1 MLGFAGSAQ
10 PTSAELG
17 KRLVDKLVRVTRLS
31 GTEDWIYLHIEV
43 QGSPQAE
50 FAERMFVYNYR
61 LFDRYHRPVAS
72 MALLA
77 DQSEGW
83 HPSSFGFEVLGCEHT
98 LKFPTTKLLDFAG
111 REAELQAEPNPFAL
125 VTLAHLLTKATR
137 QDMAARFAAKWKL
150 IQLLYQRRWEK
161 QRIID
166 LFVVLDWMMRLPE
179 HLAQELWQNID
190 LLEEQEQMRYVSSV
204 ERIGIEKGREQGL
217 QQGREQGLQ
226 QGEALALQ
234 RLLRKRFGAIPSEIS
249 ARIAA
254 ASLSEIEGWFDQAIE
269 AGRIDD
275 VFGPTAH

>member
-1 MLGFAGSAQ
+1 
-10 PTSAELG
+10 
-17 KRLVDKLVRVTRLS
+17 
-31 GTEDWIYLHIEV
+31 
-43 QGSPQAE
+43 
-50 FAERMFVYNYR
+50 
-61 LFDRYHRPVAS
+61 
-72 MALLA
+72 
-77 DQSEGW
+77 
-83 HPSSFGFEVLGCEHT
+83 
-98 LKFPTTKLLDFAG
+98 
-111 REAELQAEPNPFAL
+111 

-204 ERIGIEKGREQGL
+204 ERIGIEKGREQG
-217 QQGREQGLQ
+217 REQGLQ

-254 ASLSEIEGWFDQAIE
+254 ASLSEIEGWFDQAKAGSTKPSKRVGSTTSSGRPHTE
-269 AGRIDD
+269 AGALS
-275 VFGPTAH
+275 GSLPSSLPMG

>member
-1 MLGFAGSAQ
+1 VVQ
-10 PTSAELG
+10 DAELG

-31 GTEDWIYLHIEV
+31 GTEDWIYLHIKV

-83 HPSSFGFEVLGCEHT
+83 HPSSFGFEVLGCEHM
-98 LKFPTTKLLDFAG
+98 LKFPTTKLLNLTG

-125 VTLAHLLTKATR
+125 VTLAHDAPGHGSSLCRQVEADPVALPAT
-137 QDMAARFAAKWKL
+137 L
-150 IQLLYQRRWEK
+150 GK

-204 ERIGIEKGREQGL
+204 ERIGIEKGRE
-217 QQGREQGLQ
+217 QGREQGLQ